1 MGYKSMSCEARHRV
15 RGISAGVTGA
25 GPQYSG
31 DCESGA
37 GERVEVEGDVA
48 GARSR
53 SGVTIGI
60 KVRNKIQ
67 SAQKISEGTKLL
79 ETRTN
84 KAVGYEGV

>member
-1 MGYKSMSCEARHRV
+1 M
-15 RGISAGVTGA
+15 
-25 GPQYSG
+25 
-31 DCESGA
+31 
-37 GERVEVEGDVA
+37 EVEGDVA

-60 KVRNKIQ
+60 KVRSRIHNV
-67 SAQKISEGTKLL
+67 QKISEGIKLL

>member
-1 MGYKSMSCEARHRV
+1 M
-15 RGISAGVTGA
+15 
-25 GPQYSG
+25 
-31 DCESGA
+31 
-37 GERVEVEGDVA
+37 EVEGDVA

-67 SAQKISEGTKLL
+67 NAQKISEGTKLL